1 LNDSSIY
8 FLTVN
13 YYSTELI
20 RRLISSIY
28 DRKDSDRSNHQLI
41 IVNNAI
47 DDRAISDLED
57 NRIVVIHAPENL
69 GFGRACNLG
78 LNWIYER
85 DVSATVWMINPDA
98 YLADGATTRLNALLQ
113 AHSEI
118 AILGT
123 SVYDTSGKLCFGG
136 GKFTPG
142 NGAIWEESA
151 APSIMPK
158 DIECTITEWVTACS
172 MVLNLKHFSQCPY
185 FDPDYFLYYEDFDF
199 CRRYAAQGYRIYFSD
214 RIRVIHQASSITSRN
229 PHFKIA
235 HEIYSYLLSLEKHAS
250 ILVLGFRL
258 ARITI
263 ASVLQIFYSRQTAT
277 SKLAGI
283 VKYCQRILRNPSH

>member
-1 LNDSSIY
+1 LRDPSIY

-20 RRLISSIY
+20 RKLVSSIY
-28 DRKDSDRSNHQLI
+28 EREDSDRSIHRII

-47 DDRAISDLED
+47 DDLAISDLASD
-57 NRIVVIHAPENL
+57 QIAIIHTPDNL

-78 LNWIYER
+78 LNWIYEQ
-85 DVSATVWMINPDA
+85 DASATVWIINPDA
-98 YLADGATTRLNALLQ
+98 YLEGEAIAQLNLLLQ
-113 AHSEI
+113 AHPEI

-123 SVYDTSGKLCFGG
+123 SVYDASGQLCFGG

-142 NGAIWEESA
+142 NGAIWEEVDA
-151 APSIMPK
+151 VKTIQK
-158 DIECTITEWVTACS
+158 DSNYAIADWVTACS
-172 MVLNLKHFSQCPY
+172 MVLNLKHFPQCPY

-199 CRRYAAQGYRIYFSD
+199 CRRYAEQGYRIYFSD
-214 RIRVIHQASSITSRN
+214 RIRVIHQTSSVTSRN
-229 PHFKIA
+229 PHFKIV

-258 ARITI
+258 ARIAI
-263 ASVLQIFYSRQTAT
+263 ASVLQMFYSRQKAT
-277 SKLAGI
+277 SKLTGVAM
-283 VKYCQRILRNPSH
+283 YCQRILRNSSR